1 MMKTKQPTESQLKWK
16 KIKTYCAFGFLAVML
31 IVVLANGLTNLL
43 RTAPP
48 DEDTVLQTMDE
59 QLQTILEKD
68 YPGTKV
74 LYKSEYELIEE
85 PADTDA
91 KLRQAQEKIKLYADS
106 DIEKSKLAIEQYDST
121 RQEAKEQ
128 KAARNYTYMRNLRI
142 EYKGN
147 KFAAFQKTRQDLS
160 SSELTSLLPIDGG
173 LLRSMEK
180 ELKQENINN
189 K

>member
-16 KIKTYCAFGFLAVML
+16 KIKTYCALGFLAVML

-48 DEDTVLQTMDE
+48 DEDTILQTMDK

-68 YPGTKV
+68 YPGAKV

-85 PADTDA
+85 TVDADT
-91 KLRQAQEKIKLYADS
+91 KMRQAQERIEMYADS
-106 DIEKSKLAIEQYDST
+106 DIEKSKLAMEQYDSA
-121 RQEAKEQ
+121 RQEAKAQ
-128 KAARNYTYMRNLRI
+128 KAANKHIYMRNLRI
-142 EYKGN
+142 EYTGK
-147 KFAAFQKTRQDLS
+147 KFAAFQKTQEDLS
-160 SSELTSLLPIDGG
+160 TSELTSLLPIDGG
-173 LLRSMEK
+173 ILRSMEK
-180 ELKQENINN
+180 ELGQENINT